1 MKTTEQ
7 KKIRIKLK
15 TYNSKLLNTSC
26 KNIINTIDR
35 TDAKIIGPIPMPT
48 RRKIYCVLRSPHV
61 DKDSREHF
69 EIRIYSKIIDIY
81 QPSSK
86 TVDAL
91 MQLNITAGVDVE
103 VKI

>member
-1 MKTTEQ
+1 MNE

-15 TYNSKLLNTSC
+15 AYNNSLLSKSC
-26 KNIINTIDR
+26 NSIIETIRR
-35 TDAKIIGPIPMPT
+35 TEAKVVGPIPIPT

-69 EIRIYSKIIDIY
+69 EIKIHTKLIDIY
-81 QPSSK
+81 KPSTQ

-91 MQLNITAGVDVE
+91 MQLNISAGVDVE